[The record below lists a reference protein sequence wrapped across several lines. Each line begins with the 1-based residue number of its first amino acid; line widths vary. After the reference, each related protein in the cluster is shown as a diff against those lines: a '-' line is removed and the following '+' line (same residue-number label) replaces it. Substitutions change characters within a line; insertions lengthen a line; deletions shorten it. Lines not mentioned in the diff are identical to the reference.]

1 MHTMLHLVTF
11 SFCLPAAPRAPTL
24 AVVAKLK
31 ELKLKCSF
39 GGDVIHCN
47 VTMEINGM
55 VMSASMNGTFY
66 GLVSNTL
73 YPISARAINR
83 CGDYSETTNVS
94 YWTRKYST
102 IPNAVSHNAIINSYQ
117 TYAIVG

>member
-1 MHTMLHLVTF
+1 MLCTHHVDF
-11 SFCLPAAPRAPTL
+11 HSHPAAPHAPTL
-24 AVVAKLK
+24 AAVAKLN
-31 ELKLKCSF
+31 ELQLNCSF
-39 GGDVIHCN
+39 GDDIIYCN

-83 CGDYSETTNVS
+83 CGNYSETSTS
-94 YWTRKYST
+94 YWTCKAIKGILHGLT
-102 IPNAVSHNAIINSYQ
+102 IPVQSIAIIS
-117 TYAIVG
+117 